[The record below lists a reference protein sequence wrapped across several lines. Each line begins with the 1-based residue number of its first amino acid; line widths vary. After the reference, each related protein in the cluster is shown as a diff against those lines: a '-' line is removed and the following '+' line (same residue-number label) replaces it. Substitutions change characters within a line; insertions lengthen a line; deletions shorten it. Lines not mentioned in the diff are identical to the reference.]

1 MEPQRTTPASREL
14 VPRIVSGV
22 ILAIAA
28 TALTWAGVWPF
39 ALFVL
44 AVALLV
50 VWEWGGIVRK
60 AGADTIFVVSALAVT
75 AAVLL
80 TACGTPGLGLITVI
94 VGAILASL
102 LGFGERGH
110 LSSLGV
116 LYAGLASIAL
126 IWLRADGLW
135 GFVAV
140 MFILIVVW
148 ATDTAAYA
156 AGRTVGGPR
165 MAPRLSP
172 NKTWSGLL
180 GGVAA
185 AAVIGAVMAYF
196 VEGAYPSRMAVTAAV
211 LALVAQAG
219 DITESALK
227 REHDVKNASELIPG
241 HGGFMDRVD
250 GLIFAAVL
258 AALFGVIINVHDPAR
273 ALLIWH

>member
-1 MEPQRTTPASREL
+1 M
-14 VPRIVSGV
+14 PRIVSGV